1 MRYFAAF
8 ALLTVL
14 FWTRTSLAQS
24 GRPRIA
30 VAGIS
35 HESNS
40 FFPAKTGLADFDRG
54 SERSAEETLREWAKS
69 KSTLSGYVDGAR
81 RFDLELYP
89 TLVTGADPKGP
100 VTDEAFH
107 TLMDEMISRLKA
119 APRLD
124 GLLLSNHGAM
134 VVESYPHG
142 DAEVVRRLREVFGP
156 DFPIVVT
163 HDFHANVSPEIV
175 KLSTA
180 LITYKENPHIDT
192 FERGIQAAQMMAGI
206 VRGKIKPVQAIA
218 KPPMLYNIVFQHT
231 KREPLLPIVE
241 ESRRLEQNPNILAV
255 SVSGG
260 YQYADVPAVGPSV
273 VVVTNHDPNLAK
285 READRL
291 AGMLWAT
298 RDKIRLN
305 LPDAAAAVKQAASS
319 DKFPVVLIDLGD
331 NIGGG
336 SAGDSTFV
344 LDELLKQKAGGWVVT
359 ICDRQAV
366 QAAARIGV
374 NGSFE
379 MRVGGKT
386 DRLHGEPVL
395 VRGRVKSL
403 HDGKYIEPE
412 IRHGGGRYFDQGLSA
427 VIEVEGSTRDL
438 PNHLLLTSERSSPNS
453 LHQLISCGIYPERQ
467 KILVAKGAIAPR
479 AAYEPIAGRF
489 IEVDTPGATAVNP
502 ARFTYKRA
510 RRPLFGLDQVEKQ
523 Q

>member
-1 MRYFAAF
+1 MILLFLWTTMVLAATF
-8 ALLTVL
+8 SAQ
-14 FWTRTSLAQS
+14 TR
-24 GRPRIA
+24 RPRIG

-40 FFPAKTGLADFDRG
+40 FFPSKTVLADFGRL
-54 SERSAEETLREWAKS
+54 SQPLAEETLREWASS
-69 KSTLSGYVDGAR
+69 KSTVSGYVEGAR

-89 TLVTGADPKGP
+89 TLVVGAAPKGP
-100 VTDEAFH
+100 VTDEAFN
-107 TLMDEMISRLKA
+107 TLMDEMIRQLKA
-119 APRLD
+119 APKLD
-124 GLLLSNHGAM
+124 GLLLANHGAM
-134 VVESYPHG
+134 VVDSHPHG
-142 DAEVVRRLREVFGP
+142 DAEVVRRLREMFGP

-163 HDFHANVSPEIV
+163 HDFHANISEEII

-192 FERGIQAAQMMAGI
+192 WERGIQAAQVMAGI
-206 VRGKIKPVQAIA
+206 VRGEVKPTQAIA
-218 KPPMLYNIVFQHT
+218 KPPMIYNIVFQHT

-241 ESRRLEQNPNILAV
+241 ESRRLEQNPKILAV

-260 YQYADVPAVGPSV
+260 YQYADAPAMGPSV
-273 VVVTNHDPNLAK
+273 VVVTDDDPELAK
-285 READRL
+285 REAERL
-291 AGMLWAT
+291 SAMLWAT
-298 RDKIRLN
+298 RDKIKLN
-305 LPDAAAAVKQAASS
+305 LPDAAAAVRQAAGS
-319 DKFPVVLIDLGD
+319 DKFPVVLIDMGD

-344 LDELLKQKAGGWVVT
+344 LEELLKQKAVGWAMT
-359 ICDRQAV
+359 ICDPEAV
-366 QAAARIGV
+366 REAARLGV

-379 MRVGGKT
+379 MKVGGKT
-386 DRLHGEPVL
+386 DRLHGEPVT

-427 VIEVEGSTRDL
+427 VIEVEGSKGDQL
-438 PNHLLLTSERSSPNS
+438 NLLLLTSERSSPNS

-502 ARFTYKRA
+502 ARFTYKRV
-510 RRPLFGLDQVEKQ
+510 RRPLFGLEQIQK
-523 Q
+523 

>member
-1 MRYFAAF
+1 MRYLTVF
-8 ALLTVL
+8 ALLIPL
-14 FWTRTSLAQS
+14 LCMHTSFPQS
-24 GRPRIA
+24 ANPRIA

-40 FFPAKTGLADFDRG
+40 FFPSKTGLADFDGRT
-54 SERSAEETLREWAKS
+54 SSSAEEMLRGWAKS
-69 KSTLSGYVDGAR
+69 KSTVSGYVEGAR
-81 RFDLELYP
+81 RFDLELVP
-89 TLVTGADPKGP
+89 TLVTGAAPKGP

-107 TLMDEMISRLKA
+107 TLMDEMIRRLKA
-119 APRLD
+119 APKLD
-124 GLLLSNHGAM
+124 GLLLANHGAM

-142 DAEVVRRLREVFGP
+142 DAEVVRRLREVLGP

-163 HDFHANVSPEIV
+163 HDFHANVSEDIIER
-175 KLSTA
+175 STA
-180 LITYKENPHIDT
+180 LLTYKENPHIDT
-192 FERGIQAAQMMAGI
+192 WERGIQAAQVMAGI
-206 VRGKIKPVQAIA
+206 VRGKTKPTQAIA

-241 ESRRLEQNPNILAV
+241 ESRRLEQNPKILAV

-273 VVVTNHDPNLAK
+273 VVVTDNDPALAK
-285 READRL
+285 REAERL
-291 AGMLWAT
+291 AAMLWAT
-298 RDKIRLN
+298 REKIRLN
-305 LPDAAAAVKQAASS
+305 LPDAAAAVRQAASS

-344 LDELLKQKAGGWVVT
+344 LDELLKQKARGWAMT
-359 ICDRQAV
+359 ICDREAV
-366 QAAARIGV
+366 QKAVSLGI
-374 NGSFE
+374 NGNFA
-379 MRVGGKT
+379 MKVGGKT

-395 VRGRVKSL
+395 VRGRVRSL
-403 HDGKYIEPE
+403 HDGHYIEPE

-438 PNHLLLTSERSSPNS
+438 PNLLLLTSERASPNS

-467 KILVAKGAIAPR
+467 RILVAKGAIAPR

-510 RRPLFGLDQVEKQ
+510 RRPLFGLDQMEK
-523 Q
+523 